1 MSSANSQYVRVNS
14 LRYMASKVSGM
25 VYNNTNS
32 HFLSLHWDNSVD
44 SYSKT
49 SIFETFYTKLT
60 KLHCV
65 KSVPV
70 RSYSSPHFP
79 SFGLNTER
87 YYVSLHIQSK
97 CGKMRTRI
105 TPKTETFYA
114 VLLIQEYSQELFF
127 FYFYVGFLSQTFT
140 NHRAA
145 GEGGGH
151 FINSSLPLPP
161 ASQTLRHQPGDYCR
175 ELTSAHRQQPDSN
188 QEPFVSERK
197 LLTTKLRALKSLSL
211 ALSEFHFLQ
220 R

>member
-25 VYNNTNS
+25 VYNNTNNS

-49 SIFETFYTKLT
+49 SIFETSYTKLT

-79 SFGLNTER
+79 AFGLNTER

-127 FYFYVGFLSQTFT
+127 FLFLCGFSFT
-140 NHRAA
+140 NIH
-145 GEGGGH
+145 E
-151 FINSSLPLPP
+151 
-161 ASQTLRHQPGDYCR
+161 SQGCRRRGRVFHKVLTL
-175 ELTSAHRQQPDSN
+175 
-188 QEPFVSERK
+188 
-197 LLTTKLRALKSLSL
+197 
-211 ALSEFHFLQ
+211 
-220 R
+220 